1 MDESKSNAGP
11 LRTLVVTLA
20 LVLVVAAIWAASAFA
35 AGGSSSSGDTAT
47 NDAPAAS
54 LVQDEEG
61 QAPDAEDCPERSDD
75 AGGNDDASADV

>member
-1 MDESKSNAGP
+1 MDESKSTAGP
-11 LRTLVVTLA
+11 LRTLLVTLA
-20 LVLVVAAIWAASAFA
+20 LVLVVAAILAASAFA
-35 AGGSSSSGDTAT
+35 GGGSSSSGDSAS

-75 AGGNDDASADV
+75 AGGNDDASADI